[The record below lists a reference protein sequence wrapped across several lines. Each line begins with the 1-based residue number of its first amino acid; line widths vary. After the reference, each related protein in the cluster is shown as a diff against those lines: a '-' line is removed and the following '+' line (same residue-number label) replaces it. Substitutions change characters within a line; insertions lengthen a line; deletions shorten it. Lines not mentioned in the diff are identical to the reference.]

1 MQLHNIVYIPESM
14 QGRWAELV
22 EQARADIGA
31 LADRFVQCVEQ
42 LDTYRD
48 GAVSMDQVR
57 LDAMSSF
64 GFLLGQIAGNDEF
77 KSDVIWTARRLG
89 RERARIGI
97 PLNDLLAAVRL
108 DFKVLWEVFRSYA
121 GPADR
126 ELLVAGVEK
135 IWAAIERYSIE
146 VQNGYI
152 EESSRMADK
161 RLSERARL
169 MTAILNSDVPA
180 EEDLQSLASALGVDP
195 AGNFIVVATTV
206 QGDHDLRKAAD
217 RLTASGHIAHTH
229 STGHY
234 SLLVSDWKGEDTQP
248 IRKLLSGSVCGLAP
262 VIHGFSN
269 LARACR
275 LAIEIVELNAAGA
288 HGPAELKDLWL
299 PFLASRLRDAA
310 PELVQSVLAG
320 FDTVSEAEQQRLTEV
335 AWAFARSGSISKTAA
350 QMYCHRN
357 TVLNRLRRLEELT
370 GHDITVPADAALL
383 LLAFLTSRPEA
394 ISN

>member
-1 MQLHNIVYIPESM
+1 V
-14 QGRWAELV
+14 
-22 EQARADIGA
+22 
-31 LADRFVQCVEQ
+31 
-42 LDTYRD
+42 
-48 GAVSMDQVR
+48 
-57 LDAMSSF
+57 
-64 GFLLGQIAGNDEF
+64 F

-161 RLSERARL
+161 RLSGRARL

-195 AGNFIVVATTV
+195 AGHFILLATTV

-234 SLLVSDWKGEDTQP
+234 S
-248 IRKLLSGSVCGLAP
+248 AP
-262 VIHGFSN
+262 CC
-269 LARACR
+269 A
-275 LAIEIVELNAAGA
+275 
-288 HGPAELKDLWL
+288 
-299 PFLASRLRDAA
+299 
-310 PELVQSVLAG
+310 
-320 FDTVSEAEQQRLTEV
+320 
-335 AWAFARSGSISKTAA
+335 
-350 QMYCHRN
+350 
-357 TVLNRLRRLEELT
+357 
-370 GHDITVPADAALL
+370 
-383 LLAFLTSRPEA
+383 
-394 ISN
+394 

>member
-262 VIHGFSN
+262 VIHGFSS

-335 AWAFARSGSISKTAA
+335 AWAFARSGSIAKTAA

-357 TVLNRLRRLEELT
+357 TVLNRLHRLEELT

>member
-31 LADRFVQCVEQ
+31 LADRFIQCVEQ

-57 LDAMSSF
+57 LDALSSF

-146 VQNGYI
+146 VQTGYI

-180 EEDLQSLASALGVDP
+180 EEDLQSLASALGVDA

-206 QGDHDLRKAAD
+206 QGDRDLRKAAD

-262 VIHGFSN
+262 VIHGFSD
-269 LARACR
+269 LARACH

-357 TVLNRLRRLEELT
+357 TVLNRLRRLEEIT

>member
-31 LADRFVQCVEQ
+31 LADRFIQCVEQ

-57 LDAMSSF
+57 LDALSSF
-64 GFLLGQIAGNDEF
+64 DFLLGQIAGNDEF

-146 VQNGYI
+146 VQTGYI

-180 EEDLQSLASALGVDP
+180 EEDLQSLASALGVDT

-206 QGDHDLRKAAD
+206 QGDRDLRKAAD

-262 VIHGFSN
+262 VIHGFSG
-269 LARACR
+269 LARACH

-335 AWAFARSGSISKTAA
+335 VWAFARSGSISKTAA

-357 TVLNRLRRLEELT
+357 TVLNRLRRLEEIT

>member
-31 LADRFVQCVEQ
+31 LADRFIQCVEQ

-57 LDAMSSF
+57 LDALSSF

-146 VQNGYI
+146 VQTGYI
-152 EESSRMADK
+152 DRKS
-161 RLSERARL
+161 
-169 MTAILNSDVPA
+169 
-180 EEDLQSLASALGVDP
+180 
-195 AGNFIVVATTV
+195 VV
-206 QGDHDLRKAAD
+206 
-217 RLTASGHIAHTH
+217 
-229 STGHY
+229 
-234 SLLVSDWKGEDTQP
+234 
-248 IRKLLSGSVCGLAP
+248 
-262 VIHGFSN
+262 
-269 LARACR
+269 
-275 LAIEIVELNAAGA
+275 
-288 HGPAELKDLWL
+288 
-299 PFLASRLRDAA
+299 
-310 PELVQSVLAG
+310 
-320 FDTVSEAEQQRLTEV
+320 
-335 AWAFARSGSISKTAA
+335 
-350 QMYCHRN
+350 
-357 TVLNRLRRLEELT
+357 
-370 GHDITVPADAALL
+370 
-383 LLAFLTSRPEA
+383 
-394 ISN
+394 

>member
-31 LADRFVQCVEQ
+31 LADRFVQYVEQ

-57 LDAMSSF
+57 LDALSSF

-89 RERARIGI
+89 RDRARIGI

-146 VQNGYI
+146 VQNGYL
-152 EESSRMADK
+152 EESSQMADK

-169 MTAILNSDVPA
+169 MTAILNNDVPA
-180 EEDLQSLASALGVDP
+180 EEDLQSLASALGVDA
-195 AGNFIVVATTV
+195 AGNFIVVATAV
-206 QGDHDLRKAAD
+206 QGDRDLRKAGD
-217 RLTASGHIAHTH
+217 RLTASGHMAHIH

-262 VIHGFSN
+262 VIRGFSG

-320 FDTVSEAEQQRLTEV
+320 LDTVSEAEQERLTEV

>member
-1 MQLHNIVYIPESM
+1 MHNIVYIPESM

-22 EQARADIGA
+22 EQARADIGS
-31 LADRFVQCVEQ
+31 LADRFVGYVRE
-42 LDTYRD
+42 LDVYRD
-48 GAVSMDQVR
+48 GAVSMVQVR
-57 LDAMSSF
+57 QDALSSF

-89 RERARIGI
+89 RDRARIGI

-121 GPADR
+121 CPADR

-135 IWAAIERYSIE
+135 IWGAIERYSIE

-180 EEDLQSLASALGVDP
+180 EEDLQSLATALGVDP
-195 AGNFIVVATTV
+195 DGNFVVVASTV

-217 RLTASGHIAHTH
+217 RLIMSDHIAHTH

-248 IRKLLSGSVCGLAP
+248 IRKLLSRSVCGLAP
-262 VIHGFSN
+262 VVHGISG

-275 LAIEIVELNAAGA
+275 LAIEIVELNATGA

-310 PELVQSVLAG
+310 PELQQSVLAG
-320 FDTVSEAEQQRLTEV
+320 FNTVSEAEQQRLTEV

-350 QMYCHRN
+350 QTYCHRN

-394 ISN
+394 TSN

>member
-1 MQLHNIVYIPESM
+1 MQLHNIVHIPESM

-57 LDAMSSF
+57 LDALSSF

-108 DFKVLWEVFRSYA
+108 DFKVLWEAFRSYA

-135 IWAAIERYSIE
+135 IWAAIERYSCE

-152 EESSRMADK
+152 EESSLMADK

-169 MTAILNSDVPA
+169 MTAILNSDVPT
-180 EEDLQSLASALGVDP
+180 EEDLQSLASALGVDA
-195 AGNFIVVATTV
+195 AGNFVVVATTV
-206 QGDHDLRKAAD
+206 QGDRDLRKAAD
-217 RLTASGHIAHTH
+217 RLTASGHVAHTH

-262 VIHGFSN
+262 VIHGFSG

-335 AWAFARSGSISKTAA
+335 VWAFARSGSISKTAA
-350 QMYCHRN
+350 QTYCHRN

>member
-262 VIHGFSN
+262 VIHGFSG
-269 LARACR
+269 LVRACR

-320 FDTVSEAEQQRLTEV
+320 LDTVSEAEQQRLTEV
-335 AWAFARSGSISKTAA
+335 AWAFARSGSIAKTAA

-357 TVLNRLRRLEELT
+357 TVLNRLHRLEELT